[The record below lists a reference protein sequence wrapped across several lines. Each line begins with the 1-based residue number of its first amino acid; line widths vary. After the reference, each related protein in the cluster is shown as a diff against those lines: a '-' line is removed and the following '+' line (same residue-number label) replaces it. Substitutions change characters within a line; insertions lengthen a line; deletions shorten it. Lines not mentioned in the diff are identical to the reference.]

1 MRELINDS
9 ATEPSSSTTNSNSQ
23 SQSGND
29 EFSQSNSGSSEISG
43 GQRDQEY
50 SIGGGGG
57 GGGRESTQG
66 STPSSAQDYTQG
78 AAGRGTDSMSQQ
90 QTAGRVGSDA
100 YGGGGAANA
109 RS

>member
-1 MRELINDS
+1 MRELTHDS
-9 ATEPSSSTTNSNSQ
+9 STGPSSSTAHSNSQ
-23 SQSGND
+23 SQSND

-50 SIGGGGG
+50 GMS
-57 GGGRESTQG
+57 GGRESTQG
-66 STPSSAQDYTQG
+66 STPSSEQDYAQG

-90 QTAGRVGSDA
+90 QTAGRVGLDA
-100 YGGGGAANA
+100 YGGGAANT